1 MLMIATLLALREVLT
16 KINLIDILEKKTLLS
31 KNIIENIIK
40 LLDEG
45 CTIPFIARYRKEFTN
60 SATDEQLR
68 DFEEI
73 FEYSKKLLN
82 KKEDIKNL
90 LKERNFLNENI
101 EKSLDEATSLQ
112 ALEDIYSPFKDKKSS
127 RTSNAIENGLEPL
140 ANIIQSM
147 RYSKLECEQKAKQ
160 FLNKNIKTTQDAISG
175 AKDIIAQRYADDFR
189 SKDIVRNLINN
200 WGILEVTAAKE
211 FDKSGLYASFANTSE
226 KIKYI
231 KPHRVLAILRA
242 VNEKQLNI
250 KVEIDEN
257 YILENIKKYKIKPDA
272 QDSKELVFEG
282 FKDGLKR
289 LLLPTLKR
297 EAITNLK
304 EKASKEAIELFGKN
318 LKELLL
324 TAPLLNQVI
333 LGVDPGYKSGCKLAV
348 INEDGQFLDSS
359 VIYPT
364 KPKEDLINSS
374 KIVLDLI
381 NRYKITSIAIG
392 NGTASKE
399 TATFIDNLIK
409 ENRLDVNYAVVSEIG
424 ASVYSASKIAS
435 LEYPNLDVTIKGAI
449 SIAQRLRDPMAA
461 LVKIDPKSLGIGQ
474 YQHDVNQKEL
484 EKKLE
489 NITIDLVNKVGVD
502 LNSASYKLLSFVSGI
517 SEKLAL
523 NIIEHREKIKKFS
536 SKKELLNVKGI
547 GAKVYEQCVGFLRI
561 KDGLSILDNT
571 SIHPEDYE
579 IALKL
584 QKNYDINDIKEFEDI
599 AKSLNISTIKL
610 KDIVKELLNPGLDV
624 RFEFNSVKFSNDI
637 LDINDLKEGFI
648 LSGVVRNITDF
659 GAFVDI
665 GIKNDALLHI
675 SQISQKRVSHPSDV
689 LSINQNLE
697 NLKVIA
703 VDLEKQRVSL
713 SLKWIDFC

>member
-1 MLMIATLLALREVLT
+1 MIATLLALREVLT

-610 KDIVKELLNPGLDV
+610 KDIIKELLNPGFDV

-713 SLKWIDFC
+713 SLK

>member
-1 MLMIATLLALREVLT
+1 MT

-101 EKSLDEATSLQ
+101 EKSLDEATTLQ

-189 SKDIVRNLINN
+189 SKDVVRNLINN
-200 WGILEVTAAKE
+200 WGILEVTATKE
-211 FDKSGLYASFANTSE
+211 FDKDGLYASFANSGE

-272 QDSKELVFEG
+272 QDSKELVFDAY
-282 FKDGLKR
+282 KDGLKR

-364 KPKEDLINSS
+364 KPKEDFISSS
-374 KIVLDLI
+374 KIVLNLI

-399 TATFIDNLIK
+399 TATFIDKLIK

-435 LEYPNLDVTIKGAI
+435 LEYPNLDVTTRGAI

-579 IALKL
+579 IALEL
-584 QKNYDINDIKEFEDI
+584 QKNYDINNIKEFEDI

-610 KDIVKELLNPGLDV
+610 KDIIKELLNPGLDV

-675 SQISQKRVSHPSDV
+675 SQISEKRVSHPSDV

-713 SLKWIDFC
+713 SLK

>member
-1 MLMIATLLALREVLT
+1 MIATLLALREVLT

-211 FDKSGLYASFANTSE
+211 FDKNGLYASFANTSE

-399 TATFIDNLIK
+399 TATFIDKLIK

-536 SKKELLNVKGI
+536 SKKELLNVKGV

-610 KDIVKELLNPGLDV
+610 KDIIKELLNPGLDV
-624 RFEFNSVKFSNDI
+624 RFEFSSVKFSNDI

-713 SLKWIDFC
+713 SLK

>member
-1 MLMIATLLALREVLT
+1 MIATLLALREVLT

-200 WGILEVTAAKE
+200 WGILEVTATKE

-324 TAPLLNQVI
+324 TAPILNQII

-399 TATFIDNLIK
+399 TATFIDKIIK

-584 QKNYDINDIKEFEDI
+584 QKNYDINNIKEFEDI

-675 SQISQKRVSHPSDV
+675 SQISEKRVSHPSDV

-713 SLKWIDFC
+713 SLK